1 MHSSHI
7 SKSSSATSTST
18 INSGDSQPEST
29 AGEGQQGSF
38 AGISTTIHTPESAYI
53 PAADQQFAGLRLLA
67 EVSTSR
73 LPIDPFEALATYQN
87 DTFDDEND
95 HQQQP
100 DDSLSLSNELSQ
112 PASEPSEPVE
122 DITIRPRT
130 RPRTRAMT
138 RARTRIIPKG
148 ESLPL
153 INEHFRQALSGIVPE
168 AVLTAVAGYDPQ
180 LISGHHKPKLKPK
193 PKPKLTDPNSK
204 WIIYNRDNMKPF
216 KCGYKGCCKRFNRK
230 YDVQRHIVKHTG
242 DSPFK
247 CYLGECT
254 GEIAYCRQQELTQH
268 IHAHHTFVKP
278 YECEICA
285 KRFRRKDH
293 LRYHM
298 DHLHTIENEPIR
310 SKRKRK

>member
-18 INSGDSQPEST
+18 ISLGDSQPESV

-38 AGISTTIHTPESAYI
+38 AGISTIIHTPGSACI
-53 PAADQQFAGLRLLA
+53 PAADQQFADLRLLA
-67 EVSTSR
+67 EVSTSQ
-73 LPIDPFEALATYQN
+73 LHIDPFEALATYQN
-87 DTFDDEND
+87 VTFDDKND

-112 PASEPSEPVE
+112 PANEPSEPVE
-122 DITIRPRT
+122 DTTIGPRT

-138 RARTRIIPKG
+138 RARARASITPKG
-148 ESLPL
+148 ESLPS

-168 AVLTAVAGYDPQ
+168 AMLTAVAGYDPQ
-180 LISGHHKPKLKPK
+180 LISGHHKPKPKLKP
-193 PKPKLTDPNSK
+193 TDPTDK

-216 KCGYKGCCKRFNRK
+216 KCGYKGCCKRFTRK

-268 IHAHHTFVKP
+268 IHVYHTFVKP
-278 YECEICA
+278 YECEICT

-298 DHLHTIENEPIR
+298 DHVHALENEPIR